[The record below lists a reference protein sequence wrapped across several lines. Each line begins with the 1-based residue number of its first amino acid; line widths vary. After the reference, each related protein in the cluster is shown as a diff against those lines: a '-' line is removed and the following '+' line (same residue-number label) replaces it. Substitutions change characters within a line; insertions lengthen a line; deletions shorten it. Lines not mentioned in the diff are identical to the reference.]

1 MAENYVF
8 IDDTGTIGTYVYNNT
23 GSVIPVPSI
32 KMGNTVTNENVTIN
46 STSITLANST
56 VSFTIPRPTYTQ
68 VLGSY
73 ILVANGAWL
82 RTGDIIGS
90 ASVNTDAQFSF
101 TNNISFIS
109 NVTIGKALI
118 ANTSAGAA
126 GQVLT
131 SNGSGTFWSNVVNT
145 TSSYTFTG
153 VHTHTSNVLI
163 NGAQLTVNG
172 ANFTVN
178 NANMILN
185 GGLVANGYYGTSG
198 QVLTSNGTGI
208 YWTSVSGSSISLD
221 MNTAYSFSN
230 NISFGKGIYANG
242 SIGSAGQV
250 LTSNGSVVYWSVGG
264 VTTQANNTDSQSF
277 YFPMSNVVSGA
288 WTNGVVS
295 NTQLYF
301 QPSTG
306 TLNAVDFNS
315 FSDIRK
321 KKDIVKVENPLDIIS
336 KLNGVKFNWVESN
349 KPSLGLIAQEVER
362 VLPQL
367 VNDSEGVKTLNYNGI
382 IAVLVESVKEQQNEI
397 NRLKQI
403 IESQQGG

>member
-8 IDDTGTIGTYVYNNT
+8 IDDNGTIGTYVYNNT
-23 GSVIPVPSI
+23 GSVIPVSSM

-46 STSITLANST
+46 ATSITLANST
-56 VSFTIPRPTYTQ
+56 VSFTLPRPTYTQ

-73 ILVANGAWL
+73 ILVANGTWL

-109 NVTIGKALI
+109 NVTIGSALI

-131 SNGSGTFWSNVVNT
+131 SNGSSTFWSNVVNT

-153 VHTHTSNVLI
+153 VHTHTSNVLV
-163 NGAQLTVNG
+163 NGAQLIVNG

-185 GGLVANGYYGTSG
+185 GGLVANGYFGSSG
-198 QVLTSNGTGI
+198 QVLTSNGTST
-208 YWTSVSGSSISLD
+208 YWAAVTGTSISFNSD
-221 MNTAYSFSN
+221 TAYSFSN
-230 NISFGKGIYANG
+230 NITFGKGIYANG
-242 SIGSAGQV
+242 TIGDPGQV
-250 LTSNGSVVYWSVGG
+250 LTSNGSVVYWSSGG
-264 VTTQANNTDSQSF
+264 VAVQANNSDSQSF
-277 YFPMSNVVSGA
+277 YFPMSNVSSGA
-288 WTNGVVS
+288 WSNGVIS

-306 TLNAVDFNS
+306 TLNSVDFNS

-321 KKDIVKVENPLDIIS
+321 KKNIVRVENPIEIIS
-336 KLNGVKFNWVESN
+336 KLNGVKFTWIESN
-349 KPSLGLIAQEVER
+349 KPSLGLIAQEVEKI
-362 VLPQL
+362 LPQL

-382 IAVLVESVKEQQNEI
+382 IAVLVESIKEQQNEI
-397 NRLKQI
+397 NRLKQL
-403 IESQQGG
+403 IESQ

>member
-1 MAENYVF
+1 
-8 IDDTGTIGTYVYNNT
+8 
-23 GSVIPVPSI
+23 
-32 KMGNTVTNENVTIN
+32 
-46 STSITLANST
+46 
-56 VSFTIPRPTYTQ
+56 
-68 VLGSY
+68 
-73 ILVANGAWL
+73 
-82 RTGDIIGS
+82 
-90 ASVNTDAQFSF
+90 
-101 TNNISFIS
+101 
-109 NVTIGKALI
+109 
-118 ANTSAGAA
+118 
-126 GQVLT
+126 
-131 SNGSGTFWSNVVNT
+131 
-145 TSSYTFTG
+145 
-153 VHTHTSNVLI
+153 
-163 NGAQLTVNG
+163 
-172 ANFTVN
+172 
-178 NANMILN
+178 MILN
-185 GGLVANGYYGTSG
+185 GGLLANGYYGTSG

-250 LTSNGSVVYWSVGG
+250 LTSNGSVVYWASGG
-264 VTTQANNTDSQSF
+264 VSAQANNTDSQSF

-321 KKDIVKVENPLDIIS
+321 KKDIIKVENPLDIIS